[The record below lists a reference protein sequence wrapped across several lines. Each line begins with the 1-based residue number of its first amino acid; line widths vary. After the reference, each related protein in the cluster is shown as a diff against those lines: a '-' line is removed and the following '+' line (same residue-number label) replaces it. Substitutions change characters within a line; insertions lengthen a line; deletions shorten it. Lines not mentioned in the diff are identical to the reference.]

1 MDKLFQG
8 FERGVSKAANLR
20 STKWVKWRISD
31 SVKKHCSDCAVLD
44 GCCFI
49 ETVKPRLP
57 LHLLCQCDIIPVN
70 YTLIHDDA
78 AATSAF
84 GKFDPYLFNRNRAYK
99 HEKQKMFESW
109 GYQIEDSAWMQKEFE
124 KQALEKYLMGQY
136 TLKKLNENGQH
147 IDIIIELPR
156 KKGEGTVSFVSGWMV
171 RANGQI
177 TCNTPYGGK

>member
-8 FERGVSKAANLR
+8 FVRGISKTANLR
-20 STKWVKWRISD
+20 STKWVEWMHEMNEKQHCVNCVKLDKCWFLEANAPSLPQHVHCHCMTKPID
-31 SVKKHCSDCAVLD
+31 YDKVVKEAGSVC
-44 GCCFI
+44 
-49 ETVKPRLP
+49 P
-57 LHLLCQCDIIPVN
+57 
-70 YTLIHDDA
+70 Y
-78 AATSAF
+78 
-84 GKFDPYLFNRNRAYK
+84 GKFDPYLFNRDRVYS
-99 HEKQKMFESW
+99 HQKQKMFESW